1 MHLVLYHPEIPPN
14 TGNVARLCAATCTSL
29 HLIKPLGF
37 SLDDKYL
44 KRAGLDYWPHVPL
57 TVWESWEDFLAN
69 GVENRRLIMSSARQG
84 TAIHRFDFT
93 ADDMIVLG
101 PETTGLPA
109 EVMDLSPHHVRIPIW
124 GKVRSINMST
134 AAGIMLMQA
143 LSISGELDRVED
155 EILSAEH
162 R

>member
-14 TGNVARLCAATCTSL
+14 TGNVARLCAATCTAL

-57 TVWESWEDFLAN
+57 TIWESWEDFLTK

-84 TAIHRFDFT
+84 TAIHRFPFVP
-93 ADDMIVLG
+93 DDMIVLG
-101 PETTGLPA
+101 PETTGLPQS
-109 EVMDLSPHHVRIPIW
+109 VMALSNHHVRIPIW

-143 LSISGELDRVED
+143 LAISGELDRVEGQG
-155 EILSAEH
+155 
-162 R
+162 